1 MKKLVVF
8 DLDGTLAQSKSALDA
23 EMATL
28 LGKLLEIVKVAVIS
42 GGDWPQFEKQ
52 LLSNLPQ
59 DERLMNLSL
68 LPTECQSGFGE

>member
-1 MKKLVVF
+1 MPKM
-8 DLDGTLAQSKSALDA
+8 AALLHELFGA
-23 EMATL
+23 A
-28 LGKLLEIVKVAVIS
+28 KVAVIS